1 MVYCLAISSVT
12 SYKIQVFLE
21 DQQRFHSNFQDT
33 SFIEW
38 ILCYIRD
45 NNLNQTQN
53 LKFVIETIVID
64 KSRKYLELIIFNNSD
79 QFFI

>member
-1 MVYCLAISSVT
+1 MVYCLAIISVS

-53 LKFVIETIVID
+53 LKFVIEAIVID
-64 KSRKYLELIIFNNSD
+64 KSRKYLELIIFINSYN
-79 QFFI
+79 FFI